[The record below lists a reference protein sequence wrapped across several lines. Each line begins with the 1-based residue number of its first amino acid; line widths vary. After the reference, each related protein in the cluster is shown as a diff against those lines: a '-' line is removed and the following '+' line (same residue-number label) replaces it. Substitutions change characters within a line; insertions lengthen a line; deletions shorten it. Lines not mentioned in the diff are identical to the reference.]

1 MKENILIIQTAFI
14 GDAILTLPMI
24 KILKEKYQDSQI
36 DIIAIPSTE
45 EIFNASPYI
54 DNVII
59 LKKRNEHKSFFG
71 LIKFGKKLRENN
83 YTKIYSA
90 HRSFRSAILTIII
103 NCKETYGF
111 SNSVF
116 PFAYKNVVEYE
127 YSKHEVARNLKLAGF
142 NIENDNWKIKPEI
155 DFDKLNILNVNKL
168 LAEYSQVK
176 IIAVAP
182 GSIWNTKKY
191 PLEYFYKI
199 IEHFIE
205 KNYTVFIFGS
215 EKDKNDADFLAKINP
230 EKVVSLAGK
239 FSLLESTLILRKVEL
254 LICNDSAPT
263 HLGMIADAKVLTLFC
278 STVPE
283 FGFYPYN
290 KKSAFLSYDKLNCKP
305 CGIHGFHVC
314 PQEHFNCGTELNYQ
328 MVIKKAE
335 EMIND

>member
-1 MKENILIIQTAFI
+1 MKEKILIIQTAFI

-24 KILKEKYQDSQI
+24 KILKNKYQGSQI
-36 DIIAIPSTE
+36 DVIAINSTE
-45 EIFNASPYI
+45 EIFYASPYV
-54 DNVII
+54 DNVLI
-59 LKKRNEHKSFFG
+59 LKKRAEHKSIFG
-71 LIKFGKKLRENN
+71 LIKFGKELRENN
-83 YTKIYSA
+83 YTKIYTP
-90 HRSFRSAILTIII
+90 HRSFRSAILTLLI
-103 NCKETYGF
+103 NCNETFGF

-116 PFAYKNVVEYE
+116 PFAYKNIVEYE

-155 DFDKLNILNVNKL
+155 DFDKINKSNVNNL
-168 LAEYSQVK
+168 LTEYSQHK

-199 IEHFIE
+199 IEYFVKI
-205 KNYTVFIFGS
+205 NYMVFIFGG
-215 EKDKNDADFLAKINP
+215 EKDKNDADFLTKINP
-230 EKVVSLAGK
+230 EKVLSLAGK

-254 LICNDSAPT
+254 MICNDSAPT
-263 HLGMIADAKVLTLFC
+263 HLGMIADIKVLTLYC
-278 STVPE
+278 STVPQ

-290 KKSAFLSYDKLNCKP
+290 NKSAFLSYDQLNCKP
-305 CGIHGFHVC
+305 CGIHGYNFC
-314 PQEHFNCGTELNYQ
+314 PQEHFDCAKKLNYQ